1 MDSLISAQDLQ
12 IERKHFF
19 LELRENERGRF
30 LRIVE
35 EAHGRRNTIIIP
47 STGFDDFE
55 DALDA
60 VLSEEPIAE
69 PGTPSTSD
77 AE

>member
-1 MDSLISAQDLQ
+1 MDSLISARDLQ

-30 LRIVE
+30 LRISE

-55 DALDA
+55 DALDE
-60 VLSEEPIAE
+60 VLSEEPDSPA
-69 PGTPSTSD
+69 
-77 AE
+77 A